1 MVRAVFFF
9 FLFSPASCD
18 STDGALAGRWF
29 FVVVIESVVFGTPRD
44 VVETIRKLYLV
55 TVVAFFATGSMMQLM
70 MSVLVS
76 ISAFSYHV
84 YARPFLEDWLNS
96 TSVAFT
102 RCN

>member
-1 MVRAVFFF
+1 M
-9 FLFSPASCD
+9 
-18 STDGALAGRWF
+18 
-29 FVVVIESVVFGTPRD
+29 FVLDAIEMSSVCARRD

-76 ISAFSYHV
+76 ICAFSYHV

-96 TSVAFT
+96 T
-102 RCN
+102 